1 MDNCGSRWGDR
12 FSLWRKDQLTCQDVR
27 ERACPVVRGGG
38 DRFSVSRERQLTISG
53 CASVLDRAK
62 GVTVSALAYGRQA
75 FWQHFDA
82 TFTFPY
88 REMRIDGG
96 YLE

>member
-1 MDNCGSRWGDR
+1 MSGG
-12 FSLWRKDQLTCQDVR
+12 
-27 ERACPVVRGGG
+27 AGGGG